1 MTNIKTKSKSEL
13 FEGTP
18 VVFTPLKPGGKHPEL
33 VVVDLRDLIEASER
47 HRTETALAYQAGV
60 KETVEEVEKLI
71 IDEMLISQKE
81 GQPTSRLTSLSTKLK
96 LLSHLSTKPEKEP

>member
-60 KETVEEVEKLI
+60 KETAEEIKGWVNKQQTELY
-71 IDEMLISQKE
+71 DRISKE
-81 GQPTSRLTSLSTKLK
+81 DF
-96 LLSHLSTKPEKEP
+96 LSHLSSISDKV